1 MTDRRPSQREVIAE
15 IQKAASSVPSWMF
28 ANNRN
33 LREPVTAPKQT
44 PKQTK

>member
-33 LREPVTAPKQT
+33 LREPVAAPNQAPK
-44 PKQTK
+44 PAK

>member
-1 MTDRRPSQREVIAE
+1 MNDRRPSQREVIAD

-33 LREPVTAPKQT
+33 LRETPPPPAPT
-44 PKQTK
+44 QTKSK